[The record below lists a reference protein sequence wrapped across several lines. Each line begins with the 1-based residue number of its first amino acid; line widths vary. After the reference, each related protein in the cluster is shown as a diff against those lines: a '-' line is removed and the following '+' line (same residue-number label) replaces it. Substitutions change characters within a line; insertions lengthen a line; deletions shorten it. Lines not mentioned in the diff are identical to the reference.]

1 MEQNNNFGKKVI
13 RILGK
18 GILLIGKGFIVLIFL
33 LALIQVKKCMRN
45 SVKDSYEKTESYNST
60 KDADSELK
68 RFAKEENETL
78 PHAINENVTTQAI
91 LIEKNALV
99 YVYNIDD
106 DFWAEFKVHAVSRSN
121 QLNNLRSLY
130 LDMKPMIDLLIKTHR
145 GIYYRYICRGSG
157 EVTEVKIYYSDL
169 LDLK

>member
-106 DFWAEFKVHAVSRSN
+106 DFWAEFN
-121 QLNNLRSLY
+121 PTLT
-130 LDMKPMIDLLIKTHR
+130 LL
-145 GIYYRYICRGSG
+145 
-157 EVTEVKIYYSDL
+157 V
-169 LDLK
+169 